1 MGLKERRKKI
11 MALML
16 AACVAG
22 TSVVPVAASDVSV
35 FSDGTDASPEA
46 FDSADVDSANVAA
59 QKTIYINFYDEEA
72 NAQVKEE
79 PMQVPADATSVNAS
93 SLTAPEGYELVLSG
107 DFAIND
113 SYVYASVRKVAT
125 TKTVKINYYSEE
137 EKKQIAEVEFT
148 VDKDATSVNTSK
160 LTAPEGYE
168 LVLSG
173 DLAINDGYV
182 YAAVRKVATTKTV
195 KINYYS
201 EEEKKQIAE
210 VEFTVDKDATSV
222 NTSKLTAPEGY
233 ELVLSGDLAINDGY
247 VYAAVR
253 KVATTKTVKINYY
266 SEEEKK
272 QIAEVE
278 FTVDKDATSVNTS
291 KLTAPEGYELVL
303 SGDLAINDGYVYAA
317 VRKVATTKT
326 VKINYY
332 SEEEKKQIA
341 EVEFTVDK
349 DATSVN
355 TSKLTAPEGYELV
368 LSGDLAINDGYVYA
382 EVRRVATTKTVKIN
396 FYCPDEKKQIA
407 EPELEVAK
415 DATSVNTS
423 KLTVPEGYELVEVGD
438 LPIRDGYV
446 YAEVRKAATTKTV
459 KINFYCPDEKK
470 QIAEP
475 ELEVAKD
482 ATSVN
487 TSKLTVPEGYELV
500 EVGDLPIRDGYVY
513 AEVRKAATTK
523 TVKINFYCPDE
534 KKQIAEPEL
543 EVAKD
548 ATSVNTSKLTVPEGY
563 ELVEVGDLPI
573 RDGYVYAEVRKAVTT
588 KGITVVYQDR
598 KGNVIK
604 TAPMTV
610 DKDATYINTGKLT
623 APDGYTI
630 GIIGDIKISQNNKVY
645 ITVDQNKKSVTVIFE
660 ESGNVVSSKKLSV
673 VATAQYVDKSRIT
686 APAGYRIATT
696 DSKFEISKNNT
707 VTVEVKRSGKTI
719 KVVYRLAKTNRIVTT
734 GKIVVDK
741 KATSIKA
748 SEVPVPAGYKMVTT
762 GSCSVR
768 TKKIE
773 IYVKK

>member
-46 FDSADVDSANVAA
+46 FDSADVDSANGAA
-59 QKTIYINFYDEEA
+59 
-72 NAQVKEE
+72 
-79 PMQVPADATSVNAS
+79 
-93 SLTAPEGYELVLSG
+93 
-107 DFAIND
+107 
-113 SYVYASVRKVAT
+113 

-137 EKKQIAEVEFT
+137 EKKQIAEVDFT

-210 VEFTVDKDATSV
+210 VDFTVDKDATSV

-272 QIAEVE
+272 QIAEVD

-341 EVEFTVDK
+341 EVDFTVDK

-382 EVRRVATTKTVKIN
+382 AVRKVATTKTVKIN

-407 EPELEVAK
+407 EPKLKVAK

-475 ELEVAKD
+475 
-482 ATSVN
+482 
-487 TSKLTVPEGYELV
+487 KL
-500 EVGDLPIRDGYVY
+500 
-513 AEVRKAATTK
+513 K
-523 TVKINFYCPDE
+523 
-534 KKQIAEPEL
+534 
-543 EVAKD
+543 VAKD

-630 GIIGDIKISQNNKVY
+630 GIVGDIKISQNNKVY
-645 ITVDQNKKSVTVIFE
+645 ITVDQNKKSVTVIFK

-696 DSKFEISKNNT
+696 DSKLKISENNT
-707 VTVEVKRSGKTI
+707 VTVEVKKLGKTI

>member
-46 FDSADVDSANVAA
+46 FDSADVDSANGAA
-59 QKTIYINFYDEEA
+59 
-72 NAQVKEE
+72 
-79 PMQVPADATSVNAS
+79 
-93 SLTAPEGYELVLSG
+93 
-107 DFAIND
+107 
-113 SYVYASVRKVAT
+113 

-137 EKKQIAEVEFT
+137 EKKQIAEVDFT

-210 VEFTVDKDATSV
+210 VDFTVDKDATSV

-253 KVATTKTVKINYY
+253 KVATTKTVKIN
-266 SEEEKK
+266 
-272 QIAEVE
+272 
-278 FTVDKDATSVNTS
+278 
-291 KLTAPEGYELVL
+291 
-303 SGDLAINDGYVYAA
+303 
-317 VRKVATTKT
+317 
-326 VKINYY
+326 
-332 SEEEKKQIA
+332 
-341 EVEFTVDK
+341 
-349 DATSVN
+349 
-355 TSKLTAPEGYELV
+355 
-368 LSGDLAINDGYVYA
+368 
-382 EVRRVATTKTVKIN
+382 

-407 EPELEVAK
+407 EPKLKVAK

-423 KLTVPEGYELVEVGD
+423 KLTVPKGYELVEVGD

-475 ELEVAKD
+475 KLKVAKD

-487 TSKLTVPEGYELV
+487 TSKLTVP
-500 EVGDLPIRDGYVY
+500 
-513 AEVRKAATTK
+513 K
-523 TVKINFYCPDE
+523 
-534 KKQIAEPEL
+534 
-543 EVAKD
+543 
-548 ATSVNTSKLTVPEGY
+548 GY

-610 DKDATYINTGKLT
+610 DKDATFINTGKLT

-630 GIIGDIKISQNNKVY
+630 GIVGDIKISQNNKVY
-645 ITVDQNKKSVTVIFE
+645 ITVNQNKKSVTVIFK

-673 VATAQYVDKSRIT
+673 VATAQYVKMSRIT
-686 APAGYRIATT
+686 APDGYQIVTT
-696 DSKFEISKNNT
+696 DSKLEISQNNT
-707 VTVEVKRSGKTI
+707 VTVDVKKLGRTI

-762 GSCSVR
+762 GFCSVR

>member
-46 FDSADVDSANVAA
+46 FDSADVDSANGAA
-59 QKTIYINFYDEEA
+59 TKTVKINYYSEEEKKQIA
-72 NAQVKEE
+72 EVDYTVDK
-79 PMQVPADATSVNAS
+79 DATSVNTS
-93 SLTAPEGYELVLSG
+93 KLTAPKGYELVLSG
-107 DFAIND
+107 DLAIND
-113 SYVYASVRKVAT
+113 GYVYAAVRKVAT

-137 EKKQIAEVEFT
+137 EKKQIAEVDYTVDKDATSVNTSKLTAPEGYELVLSGDLAINDGYVYAAVRKVATTKTVKINYYSEEEKKQIAEVDFT

-210 VEFTVDKDATSV
+210 VDFTVDKDATSV

-272 QIAEVE
+272 QIAEVD

-332 SEEEKKQIA
+332 SEEEEKQIA
-341 EVEFTVDK
+341 EVDFTVDK

-382 EVRRVATTKTVKIN
+382 AVRKVATTKTVKIN

-407 EPELEVAK
+407 EPKLKVAK

-475 ELEVAKD
+475 KLKVAKD

-487 TSKLTVPEGYELV
+487 TSKLTVP
-500 EVGDLPIRDGYVY
+500 
-513 AEVRKAATTK
+513 
-523 TVKINFYCPDE
+523 N
-534 KKQIAEPEL
+534 
-543 EVAKD
+543 
-548 ATSVNTSKLTVPEGY
+548 GY

-610 DKDATYINTGKLT
+610 DKDATFINTGKLT

-630 GIIGDIKISQNNKVY
+630 GIVGDIKISQNNKVY
-645 ITVDQNKKSVTVIFE
+645 ITVNQNKKSVTVIFK

-673 VATAQYVDKSRIT
+673 VATAQYVKMSRIT
-686 APAGYRIATT
+686 APDGYQIVTT
-696 DSKFEISKNNT
+696 DSKLKISKNNT
-707 VTVEVKRSGKTI
+707 VTVEVKKLGKTI
-719 KVVYRLAKTNRIVTT
+719 KVIYRLAKTNKIVAT
-734 GKIVVDK
+734 GEIVVDK

-762 GSCSVR
+762 GSCSVK

>member
-46 FDSADVDSANVAA
+46 FDSADVDSANGAA
-59 QKTIYINFYDEEA
+59 TKTVKINYYSEEEKKQIA
-72 NAQVKEE
+72 EVEFTVDK
-79 PMQVPADATSVNAS
+79 DATSVNTS
-93 SLTAPEGYELVLSG
+93 KLTAPEGYELVLSG
-107 DFAIND
+107 DLAIND
-113 SYVYASVRKVAT
+113 GYVYAAVRKVAT

-382 EVRRVATTKTVKIN
+382 AVRKVATTKTVKIN

-407 EPELEVAK
+407 EP
-415 DATSVNTS
+415 
-423 KLTVPEGYELVEVGD
+423 KL
-438 LPIRDGYV
+438 
-446 YAEVRKAATTKTV
+446 K
-459 KINFYCPDEKK
+459 
-470 QIAEP
+470 
-475 ELEVAKD
+475 
-482 ATSVN
+482 
-487 TSKLTVPEGYELV
+487 
-500 EVGDLPIRDGYVY
+500 
-513 AEVRKAATTK
+513 
-523 TVKINFYCPDE
+523 
-534 KKQIAEPEL
+534 
-543 EVAKD
+543 VAKD

-630 GIIGDIKISQNNKVY
+630 GIVGDIKISQNNKVY
-645 ITVDQNKKSVTVIFE
+645 ITVDQNKKSVTVIFK

-696 DSKFEISKNNT
+696 DSKLKISENNT

-762 GSCSVR
+762 GFCSVR

>member
-11 MALML
+11 MTLML

-35 FSDGTDASPEA
+35 FSDGTDAAPEA
-46 FDSADVDSANVAA
+46 FDSADVDSATVTAT
-59 QKTIYINFYDEEA
+59 KTIKINFYSAEEKR
-72 NAQVKEE
+72 QVAE
-79 PMQVPADATSVNAS
+79 PEMEVPADATSVNAS
-93 SLTAPEGYELVLSG
+93 QLTAPEGYEILTNGDIDICDGYVWVDVRKKAVKTVKINYYSEEEEKQIAEVEMEVPADVASINTSKLTAPEGYEVVLTG
-107 DFAIND
+107 DLAIND
-113 SYVYASVRKVAT
+113 GYVYAAVCKVAT

-137 EKKQIAEVEFT
+137 EEKQIAEVELT

-195 KINYYS
+195 KINFYCPD
-201 EEEKKQIAE
+201 EKKQIAE
-210 VEFTVDKDATSV
+210 PELKVAKDATSV
-222 NTSKLTAPEGY
+222 NTSKLTVPKGY
-233 ELVLSGDLAINDGY
+233 ELVEVGDLPI
-247 VYAAVR
+247 R
-253 KVATTKTVKINYY
+253 
-266 SEEEKK
+266 
-272 QIAEVE
+272 
-278 FTVDKDATSVNTS
+278 
-291 KLTAPEGYELVL
+291 
-303 SGDLAINDGYVYAA
+303 
-317 VRKVATTKT
+317 
-326 VKINYY
+326 
-332 SEEEKKQIA
+332 
-341 EVEFTVDK
+341 
-349 DATSVN
+349 
-355 TSKLTAPEGYELV
+355 
-368 LSGDLAINDGYVYA
+368 DGYVYA
-382 EVRRVATTKTVKIN
+382 EVRKVATTKTVKIN

-407 EPELEVAK
+407 EPELKVAK

-423 KLTVPEGYELVEVGD
+423 KLTVP
-438 LPIRDGYV
+438 
-446 YAEVRKAATTKTV
+446 K
-459 KINFYCPDEKK
+459 
-470 QIAEP
+470 
-475 ELEVAKD
+475 
-482 ATSVN
+482 
-487 TSKLTVPEGYELV
+487 
-500 EVGDLPIRDGYVY
+500 
-513 AEVRKAATTK
+513 
-523 TVKINFYCPDE
+523 
-534 KKQIAEPEL
+534 
-543 EVAKD
+543 
-548 ATSVNTSKLTVPEGY
+548 GY

-610 DKDATYINTGKLT
+610 DKDATFINTGKLT

-630 GIIGDIKISQNNKVY
+630 GIVGDIKISQNNKVY
-645 ITVDQNKKSVTVIFE
+645 ITVNQNKKSVTVIFK

-673 VATAQYVDKSRIT
+673 VATAQYVNKSRIT
-686 APAGYRIATT
+686 APAGYQIATT
-696 DSKFEISKNNT
+696 DSKFEISENNT
-707 VTVEVKRSGKTI
+707 VTVEVKRLGKTI

-734 GKIVVDK
+734 GKIVVAK

>member
-11 MALML
+11 MTLML

-35 FSDGTDASPEA
+35 FSDGTDAAPEA
-46 FDSADVDSANVAA
+46 FDSADVDSATVTAT
-59 QKTIYINFYDEEA
+59 KTIKINFYSAEEKR
-72 NAQVKEE
+72 QVAE
-79 PMQVPADATSVNAS
+79 PEMEVPADATSVNAS
-93 SLTAPEGYELVLSG
+93 QLTAPEGYEILTNGDIDICDGYVWVDVRKKAVKTVKINYYSEEEEKQIAEVEMEVPADVASINTSKLTAPEGYEVVLTG
-107 DFAIND
+107 DLAIND
-113 SYVYASVRKVAT
+113 GYVYAAVCKVAT

-137 EKKQIAEVEFT
+137 EEKQIAEVELT

-195 KINYYS
+195 KIN
-201 EEEKKQIAE
+201 
-210 VEFTVDKDATSV
+210 
-222 NTSKLTAPEGY
+222 
-233 ELVLSGDLAINDGY
+233 
-247 VYAAVR
+247 
-253 KVATTKTVKINYY
+253 
-266 SEEEKK
+266 
-272 QIAEVE
+272 
-278 FTVDKDATSVNTS
+278 
-291 KLTAPEGYELVL
+291 
-303 SGDLAINDGYVYAA
+303 
-317 VRKVATTKT
+317 
-326 VKINYY
+326 
-332 SEEEKKQIA
+332 
-341 EVEFTVDK
+341 
-349 DATSVN
+349 
-355 TSKLTAPEGYELV
+355 
-368 LSGDLAINDGYVYA
+368 
-382 EVRRVATTKTVKIN
+382 

-407 EPELEVAK
+407 EPELKVAK

-423 KLTVPEGYELVEVGD
+423 KLTVP
-438 LPIRDGYV
+438 
-446 YAEVRKAATTKTV
+446 K
-459 KINFYCPDEKK
+459 
-470 QIAEP
+470 
-475 ELEVAKD
+475 
-482 ATSVN
+482 
-487 TSKLTVPEGYELV
+487 
-500 EVGDLPIRDGYVY
+500 
-513 AEVRKAATTK
+513 
-523 TVKINFYCPDE
+523 
-534 KKQIAEPEL
+534 
-543 EVAKD
+543 
-548 ATSVNTSKLTVPEGY
+548 GY

-610 DKDATYINTGKLT
+610 DKDATFINTGKLT

-630 GIIGDIKISQNNKVY
+630 GIVGDIKISQNNKVY
-645 ITVDQNKKSVTVIFE
+645 ITVNQNKKSVTVIFK

-673 VATAQYVDKSRIT
+673 VATAQYVNKSRIT
-686 APAGYRIATT
+686 APAGYQIATT
-696 DSKFEISKNNT
+696 DSKFEISENNT
-707 VTVEVKRSGKTI
+707 VTVEVKRLGKTI

-734 GKIVVDK
+734 GKIVVAK

>member
-35 FSDGTDASPEA
+35 FSDGTDAAPET
-46 FDSADVDSANVAA
+46 FDSADVDSATVAA
-59 QKTIYINFYDEEA
+59 EKTIKINFYSEEEGK
-72 NAQVKEE
+72 QIEE
-79 PMQVPADATSVNAS
+79 PEMKVPADATSVN
-93 SLTAPEGYELVLSG
+93 V
-107 DFAIND
+107 
-113 SYVYASVRKVAT
+113 
-125 TKTVKINYYSEE
+125 
-137 EKKQIAEVEFT
+137 
-148 VDKDATSVNTSK
+148 SK
-160 LTAPEGYE
+160 LTAPKGYE
-168 LVLSG
+168 ILSIG
-173 DLAINDGYV
+173 DLEINGGYV
-182 YAAVRKVATTKTV
+182 YVKVHKA
-195 KINYYS
+195 
-201 EEEKKQIAE
+201 
-210 VEFTVDKDATSV
+210 
-222 NTSKLTAPEGY
+222 
-233 ELVLSGDLAINDGY
+233 
-247 VYAAVR
+247 
-253 KVATTKTVKINYY
+253 
-266 SEEEKK
+266 
-272 QIAEVE
+272 
-278 FTVDKDATSVNTS
+278 
-291 KLTAPEGYELVL
+291 
-303 SGDLAINDGYVYAA
+303 
-317 VRKVATTKT
+317 
-326 VKINYY
+326 
-332 SEEEKKQIA
+332 
-341 EVEFTVDK
+341 
-349 DATSVN
+349 
-355 TSKLTAPEGYELV
+355 
-368 LSGDLAINDGYVYA
+368 
-382 EVRRVATTKTVKIN
+382 ATTKTVKIN

-407 EPELEVAK
+407 EPKLEVAK

-423 KLTVPEGYELVEVGD
+423 KLTVPEGYELVESGD
-438 LPIRDGYV
+438 LQINDGFV
-446 YAEVRKAATTKTV
+446 YAEVRRATKTV

-475 ELEVAKD
+475 KLKVDKD

-487 TSKLTVPEGYELV
+487 TSKLTVP
-500 EVGDLPIRDGYVY
+500 
-513 AEVRKAATTK
+513 K
-523 TVKINFYCPDE
+523 
-534 KKQIAEPEL
+534 
-543 EVAKD
+543 
-548 ATSVNTSKLTVPEGY
+548 GY

-630 GIIGDIKISQNNKVY
+630 GIVGDIKISQNNKVY
-645 ITVDQNKKSVTVIFE
+645 ITVDQNKKSVTVIFK

-696 DSKFEISKNNT
+696 DSKLKISENNT
-707 VTVEVKRSGKTI
+707 VTVEVKKLGKTI

>member
-46 FDSADVDSANVAA
+46 FDSADVDSANGAA
-59 QKTIYINFYDEEA
+59 TKTVKINYYSEEEKKQIAEVDYIVD
-72 NAQVKEE
+72 K
-79 PMQVPADATSVNAS
+79 DATSVNTS
-93 SLTAPEGYELVLSG
+93 KLTAPKGYELVLSG
-107 DFAIND
+107 DLAIND
-113 SYVYASVRKVAT
+113 GYVYAAVRKVAT

-137 EKKQIAEVEFT
+137 EKKQIAEVEFTVDKDATSVNTSKLTAPEGYELVLSGDLAINDGYVYAAVRKVATTKTVKINYYSEEEKKQIAEVDFT

-326 VKINYY
+326 VKIN
-332 SEEEKKQIA
+332 
-341 EVEFTVDK
+341 
-349 DATSVN
+349 
-355 TSKLTAPEGYELV
+355 
-368 LSGDLAINDGYVYA
+368 
-382 EVRRVATTKTVKIN
+382 

-407 EPELEVAK
+407 EPKLKVAK

-475 ELEVAKD
+475 
-482 ATSVN
+482 
-487 TSKLTVPEGYELV
+487 KL
-500 EVGDLPIRDGYVY
+500 
-513 AEVRKAATTK
+513 K
-523 TVKINFYCPDE
+523 
-534 KKQIAEPEL
+534 
-543 EVAKD
+543 VAKD

-630 GIIGDIKISQNNKVY
+630 GIVGDIKISQNNKVY
-645 ITVDQNKKSVTVIFE
+645 ITVDQNKKSVTVIFK

-696 DSKFEISKNNT
+696 DSKLKISENNT
-707 VTVEVKRSGKTI
+707 VTVEVKKLGKTI

>member
-107 DFAIND
+107 D
-113 SYVYASVRKVAT
+113 
-125 TKTVKINYYSEE
+125 
-137 EKKQIAEVEFT
+137 
-148 VDKDATSVNTSK
+148 
-160 LTAPEGYE
+160 
-168 LVLSG
+168 
-173 DLAINDGYV
+173 LAINDGYV

-233 ELVLSGDLAINDGY
+233 ELVLAGDLAINDGY
-247 VYAAVR
+247 VYAA
-253 KVATTKTVKINYY
+253 
-266 SEEEKK
+266 
-272 QIAEVE
+272 
-278 FTVDKDATSVNTS
+278 
-291 KLTAPEGYELVL
+291 
-303 SGDLAINDGYVYAA
+303 
-317 VRKVATTKT
+317 
-326 VKINYY
+326 
-332 SEEEKKQIA
+332 
-341 EVEFTVDK
+341 
-349 DATSVN
+349 
-355 TSKLTAPEGYELV
+355 
-368 LSGDLAINDGYVYA
+368 
-382 EVRRVATTKTVKIN
+382 
-396 FYCPDEKKQIA
+396 
-407 EPELEVAK
+407 
-415 DATSVNTS
+415 
-423 KLTVPEGYELVEVGD
+423 
-438 LPIRDGYV
+438 
-446 YAEVRKAATTKTV
+446 
-459 KINFYCPDEKK
+459 
-470 QIAEP
+470 
-475 ELEVAKD
+475 
-482 ATSVN
+482 
-487 TSKLTVPEGYELV
+487 
-500 EVGDLPIRDGYVY
+500 
-513 AEVRKAATTK
+513 
-523 TVKINFYCPDE
+523 
-534 KKQIAEPEL
+534 
-543 EVAKD
+543 
-548 ATSVNTSKLTVPEGY
+548 
-563 ELVEVGDLPI
+563 
-573 RDGYVYAEVRKAVTT
+573 VRKAVTT

-610 DKDATYINTGKLT
+610 DKDATFINTGKLT

-630 GIIGDIKISQNNKVY
+630 GIVGDIKISQNNKVY
-645 ITVDQNKKSVTVIFE
+645 ITVDQNKKSVTVIFK
-660 ESGNVVSSKKLSV
+660 ESGKVVSSKKLSV
-673 VATAQYVDKSRIT
+673 VATAKYVHKSRIT
-686 APAGYRIATT
+686 APAGYQIATT
-696 DSKFEISKNNT
+696 GSRFRILKNNI
-707 VTVEVKRSGKTI
+707 VTVEVKRLGRTI
-719 KVVYRLAKTNRIVTT
+719 KVVYRLAKTNKIVAT
-734 GKIVVDK
+734 GEIVVDK

>member
-72 NAQVKEE
+72 NTQVKEE

-107 DFAIND
+107 DLAIND

-195 KINYYS
+195 KINFYCPD
-201 EEEKKQIAE
+201 EKKQIAE
-210 VEFTVDKDATSV
+210 PKLKVDKDATSV
-222 NTSKLTAPEGY
+222 NTSKLT
-233 ELVLSGDLAINDGY
+233 
-247 VYAAVR
+247 
-253 KVATTKTVKINYY
+253 
-266 SEEEKK
+266 
-272 QIAEVE
+272 
-278 FTVDKDATSVNTS
+278 
-291 KLTAPEGYELVL
+291 
-303 SGDLAINDGYVYAA
+303 
-317 VRKVATTKT
+317 
-326 VKINYY
+326 
-332 SEEEKKQIA
+332 
-341 EVEFTVDK
+341 
-349 DATSVN
+349 
-355 TSKLTAPEGYELV
+355 
-368 LSGDLAINDGYVYA
+368 
-382 EVRRVATTKTVKIN
+382 
-396 FYCPDEKKQIA
+396 
-407 EPELEVAK
+407 
-415 DATSVNTS
+415 
-423 KLTVPEGYELVEVGD
+423 VP
-438 LPIRDGYV
+438 
-446 YAEVRKAATTKTV
+446 K
-459 KINFYCPDEKK
+459 
-470 QIAEP
+470 
-475 ELEVAKD
+475 
-482 ATSVN
+482 
-487 TSKLTVPEGYELV
+487 
-500 EVGDLPIRDGYVY
+500 
-513 AEVRKAATTK
+513 
-523 TVKINFYCPDE
+523 
-534 KKQIAEPEL
+534 
-543 EVAKD
+543 
-548 ATSVNTSKLTVPEGY
+548 GY

-610 DKDATYINTGKLT
+610 DKDATFINTGKLT

-630 GIIGDIKISQNNKVY
+630 GIVGDIKISQNNKVY
-645 ITVDQNKKSVTVIFE
+645 ITVNQNKKSVTVIFK

-686 APAGYRIATT
+686 APAGYQIATT
-696 DSKFEISKNNT
+696 DSKFEISENNT
-707 VTVEVKRSGKTI
+707 VTVEVKRLGRTI

>member
-72 NAQVKEE
+72 NTQVKEE

-93 SLTAPEGYELVLSG
+93 S
-107 DFAIND
+107 
-113 SYVYASVRKVAT
+113 
-125 TKTVKINYYSEE
+125 
-137 EKKQIAEVEFT
+137 
-148 VDKDATSVNTSK
+148 

-210 VEFTVDKDATSV
+210 VD
-222 NTSKLTAPEGY
+222 
-233 ELVLSGDLAINDGY
+233 
-247 VYAAVR
+247 
-253 KVATTKTVKINYY
+253 
-266 SEEEKK
+266 
-272 QIAEVE
+272 
-278 FTVDKDATSVNTS
+278 
-291 KLTAPEGYELVL
+291 
-303 SGDLAINDGYVYAA
+303 
-317 VRKVATTKT
+317 
-326 VKINYY
+326 
-332 SEEEKKQIA
+332 
-341 EVEFTVDK
+341 FTVDK

-407 EPELEVAK
+407 EPKLKVAK

-423 KLTVPEGYELVEVGD
+423 KLTVP
-438 LPIRDGYV
+438 
-446 YAEVRKAATTKTV
+446 K
-459 KINFYCPDEKK
+459 
-470 QIAEP
+470 
-475 ELEVAKD
+475 
-482 ATSVN
+482 
-487 TSKLTVPEGYELV
+487 
-500 EVGDLPIRDGYVY
+500 
-513 AEVRKAATTK
+513 
-523 TVKINFYCPDE
+523 
-534 KKQIAEPEL
+534 
-543 EVAKD
+543 
-548 ATSVNTSKLTVPEGY
+548 GY

-630 GIIGDIKISQNNKVY
+630 GIVGDIKISQNNKVY
-645 ITVDQNKKSVTVIFE
+645 ITVDQNKKSVTVIFK
-660 ESGNVVSSKKLSV
+660 ESGKVVSSKKLSV
-673 VATAQYVDKSRIT
+673 VATAKYVNMSRIT
-686 APAGYRIATT
+686 APDRYQIVTT
-696 DSKFEISKNNT
+696 GSKLKISKNNT
-707 VTVEVKRSGKTI
+707 VTVEVKKLGKTI
-719 KVVYRLAKTNRIVTT
+719 KVIYRLAKTNKIVAT
-734 GKIVVDK
+734 GEIVVDK

-762 GSCSVR
+762 GSCSVK

>member
-72 NAQVKEE
+72 NTQVKEE

-247 VYAAVR
+247 VYA
-253 KVATTKTVKINYY
+253 
-266 SEEEKK
+266 
-272 QIAEVE
+272 
-278 FTVDKDATSVNTS
+278 
-291 KLTAPEGYELVL
+291 
-303 SGDLAINDGYVYAA
+303 
-317 VRKVATTKT
+317 
-326 VKINYY
+326 
-332 SEEEKKQIA
+332 
-341 EVEFTVDK
+341 
-349 DATSVN
+349 
-355 TSKLTAPEGYELV
+355 
-368 LSGDLAINDGYVYA
+368 

-407 EPELEVAK
+407 EPKLKVAK

-423 KLTVPEGYELVEVGD
+423 KLTVPKGYELVEVGD

-475 ELEVAKD
+475 KLKVAKD

-487 TSKLTVPEGYELV
+487 TSKLTVP
-500 EVGDLPIRDGYVY
+500 
-513 AEVRKAATTK
+513 K
-523 TVKINFYCPDE
+523 
-534 KKQIAEPEL
+534 
-543 EVAKD
+543 
-548 ATSVNTSKLTVPEGY
+548 GY

>member
-113 SYVYASVRKVAT
+113 
-125 TKTVKINYYSEE
+125 
-137 EKKQIAEVEFT
+137 
-148 VDKDATSVNTSK
+148 
-160 LTAPEGYE
+160 
-168 LVLSG
+168 
-173 DLAINDGYV
+173 GYV
-182 YAAVRKVATTKTV
+182 YAAVRK
-195 KINYYS
+195 
-201 EEEKKQIAE
+201 
-210 VEFTVDKDATSV
+210 
-222 NTSKLTAPEGY
+222 
-233 ELVLSGDLAINDGY
+233 
-247 VYAAVR
+247 
-253 KVATTKTVKINYY
+253 
-266 SEEEKK
+266 
-272 QIAEVE
+272 
-278 FTVDKDATSVNTS
+278 
-291 KLTAPEGYELVL
+291 
-303 SGDLAINDGYVYAA
+303 
-317 VRKVATTKT
+317 
-326 VKINYY
+326 
-332 SEEEKKQIA
+332 
-341 EVEFTVDK
+341 
-349 DATSVN
+349 
-355 TSKLTAPEGYELV
+355 
-368 LSGDLAINDGYVYA
+368 
-382 EVRRVATTKTVKIN
+382 VATTKTVKIN

-407 EPELEVAK
+407 EPELKVDK

-423 KLTVPEGYELVEVGD
+423 KLT
-438 LPIRDGYV
+438 
-446 YAEVRKAATTKTV
+446 A
-459 KINFYCPDEKK
+459 
-470 QIAEP
+470 
-475 ELEVAKD
+475 
-482 ATSVN
+482 
-487 TSKLTVPEGYELV
+487 
-500 EVGDLPIRDGYVY
+500 
-513 AEVRKAATTK
+513 
-523 TVKINFYCPDE
+523 
-534 KKQIAEPEL
+534 
-543 EVAKD
+543 
-548 ATSVNTSKLTVPEGY
+548 PEGY

-610 DKDATYINTGKLT
+610 DKDATFINTGKLT

-630 GIIGDIKISQNNKVY
+630 GIVGDIKISQNNKVY
-645 ITVDQNKKSVTVIFE
+645 ITVDQNKKSVTVIFK
-660 ESGNVVSSKKLSV
+660 ESGNVVSSKELSV
-673 VATAQYVDKSRIT
+673 VATAKYVHKSRIT
-686 APAGYRIATT
+686 APAGYQIATT
-696 DSKFEISKNNT
+696 GSRFRILKNNI
-707 VTVEVKRSGKTI
+707 VTVEVKRLGRTI

>member
-1 MGLKERRKKI
+1 M
-11 MALML
+11 
-16 AACVAG
+16 
-22 TSVVPVAASDVSV
+22 
-35 FSDGTDASPEA
+35 
-46 FDSADVDSANVAA
+46 
-59 QKTIYINFYDEEA
+59 
-72 NAQVKEE
+72 
-79 PMQVPADATSVNAS
+79 
-93 SLTAPEGYELVLSG
+93 
-107 DFAIND
+107 
-113 SYVYASVRKVAT
+113 
-125 TKTVKINYYSEE
+125 
-137 EKKQIAEVEFT
+137 
-148 VDKDATSVNTSK
+148 
-160 LTAPEGYE
+160 
-168 LVLSG
+168 VLSG

-253 KVATTKTVKINYY
+253 KVATTKTVKIN
-266 SEEEKK
+266 
-272 QIAEVE
+272 
-278 FTVDKDATSVNTS
+278 
-291 KLTAPEGYELVL
+291 
-303 SGDLAINDGYVYAA
+303 
-317 VRKVATTKT
+317 
-326 VKINYY
+326 
-332 SEEEKKQIA
+332 
-341 EVEFTVDK
+341 
-349 DATSVN
+349 
-355 TSKLTAPEGYELV
+355 
-368 LSGDLAINDGYVYA
+368 
-382 EVRRVATTKTVKIN
+382 

-407 EPELEVAK
+407 EPKLKVAK

-423 KLTVPEGYELVEVGD
+423 KLTVPKGYELVEVGD

-475 ELEVAKD
+475 ELKVAKD

-487 TSKLTVPEGYELV
+487 TSKLTVPKGYELV

-534 KKQIAEPEL
+534 KKQIAEPKL
-543 EVAKD
+543 KVAKD

>member
-35 FSDGTDASPEA
+35 FSDGTDAAPEA
-46 FDSADVDSANVAA
+46 FDSVDVGSA
-59 QKTIYINFYDEEA
+59 TEA
-72 NAQVKEE
+72 
-79 PMQVPADATSVNAS
+79 P
-93 SLTAPEGYELVLSG
+93 
-107 DFAIND
+107 
-113 SYVYASVRKVAT
+113 
-125 TKTVKINYYSEE
+125 TKTVKINFYCPD
-137 EKKQIAEVEFT
+137 EKKQIAEPALEVA
-148 VDKDATSVNTSK
+148 KDATSVNTSK
-160 LTAPEGYE
+160 LTVPEGYE
-168 LVLSG
+168 LVESG
-173 DLAINDGYV
+173 DL
-182 YAAVRKVATTKTV
+182 
-195 KINYYS
+195 
-201 EEEKKQIAE
+201 
-210 VEFTVDKDATSV
+210 
-222 NTSKLTAPEGY
+222 P
-233 ELVLSGDLAINDGY
+233 
-247 VYAAVR
+247 
-253 KVATTKTVKINYY
+253 
-266 SEEEKK
+266 
-272 QIAEVE
+272 
-278 FTVDKDATSVNTS
+278 
-291 KLTAPEGYELVL
+291 
-303 SGDLAINDGYVYAA
+303 
-317 VRKVATTKT
+317 
-326 VKINYY
+326 
-332 SEEEKKQIA
+332 
-341 EVEFTVDK
+341 
-349 DATSVN
+349 
-355 TSKLTAPEGYELV
+355 
-368 LSGDLAINDGYVYA
+368 INDGYVYA
-382 EVRRVATTKTVKIN
+382 EVRKVATTKTVKIN

-407 EPELEVAK
+407 EPKLKVAK

-423 KLTVPEGYELVEVGD
+423 KLTVPKGYELVEVGD

-475 ELEVAKD
+475 KLKVDKD

-487 TSKLTVPEGYELV
+487 TSKLTVP
-500 EVGDLPIRDGYVY
+500 
-513 AEVRKAATTK
+513 K
-523 TVKINFYCPDE
+523 
-534 KKQIAEPEL
+534 
-543 EVAKD
+543 
-548 ATSVNTSKLTVPEGY
+548 GY

-623 APDGYTI
+623 AP
-630 GIIGDIKISQNNKVY
+630 
-645 ITVDQNKKSVTVIFE
+645 
-660 ESGNVVSSKKLSV
+660 
-673 VATAQYVDKSRIT
+673 
-686 APAGYRIATT
+686 AGYRIATT
-696 DSKFEISKNNT
+696 DSKLKISENNT
-707 VTVEVKRSGKTI
+707 VTVEVKKLGKTI

>member
-11 MALML
+11 MTLML

-113 SYVYASVRKVAT
+113 SYVYA
-125 TKTVKINYYSEE
+125 
-137 EKKQIAEVEFT
+137 
-148 VDKDATSVNTSK
+148 
-160 LTAPEGYE
+160 
-168 LVLSG
+168 
-173 DLAINDGYV
+173 
-182 YAAVRKVATTKTV
+182 AVRKVATTKTV

-201 EEEKKQIAE
+201 EEEEKQIAE
-210 VEFTVDKDATSV
+210 VELTVDKDATSV
-222 NTSKLTAPEGY
+222 NTSKLTA
-233 ELVLSGDLAINDGY
+233 
-247 VYAAVR
+247 
-253 KVATTKTVKINYY
+253 
-266 SEEEKK
+266 
-272 QIAEVE
+272 
-278 FTVDKDATSVNTS
+278 
-291 KLTAPEGYELVL
+291 
-303 SGDLAINDGYVYAA
+303 
-317 VRKVATTKT
+317 
-326 VKINYY
+326 
-332 SEEEKKQIA
+332 
-341 EVEFTVDK
+341 
-349 DATSVN
+349 
-355 TSKLTAPEGYELV
+355 
-368 LSGDLAINDGYVYA
+368 
-382 EVRRVATTKTVKIN
+382 
-396 FYCPDEKKQIA
+396 
-407 EPELEVAK
+407 
-415 DATSVNTS
+415 
-423 KLTVPEGYELVEVGD
+423 
-438 LPIRDGYV
+438 
-446 YAEVRKAATTKTV
+446 
-459 KINFYCPDEKK
+459 
-470 QIAEP
+470 
-475 ELEVAKD
+475 
-482 ATSVN
+482 
-487 TSKLTVPEGYELV
+487 
-500 EVGDLPIRDGYVY
+500 
-513 AEVRKAATTK
+513 
-523 TVKINFYCPDE
+523 
-534 KKQIAEPEL
+534 
-543 EVAKD
+543 
-548 ATSVNTSKLTVPEGY
+548 PEGY

-630 GIIGDIKISQNNKVY
+630 GIVGDIKISQNNKVY
-645 ITVDQNKKSVTVIFE
+645 ITVDQNKKSVTVIFK
-660 ESGNVVSSKKLSV
+660 ESGKVVSSKKLSV
-673 VATAQYVDKSRIT
+673 VATAKYVHKSRIT
-686 APAGYRIATT
+686 APAGYQIATT
-696 DSKFEISKNNT
+696 GSRFRILKNNI
-707 VTVEVKRSGKTI
+707 VTVEVKRLGRTI

>member
-107 DFAIND
+107 DLAIND

-137 EKKQIAEVEFT
+137 EKKQIAEVDFT
-148 VDKDATSVNTSK
+148 VDKAATSVNTSK

-210 VEFTVDKDATSV
+210 VDFTVDKDATSV
-222 NTSKLTAPEGY
+222 NTSKLTA
-233 ELVLSGDLAINDGY
+233 
-247 VYAAVR
+247 
-253 KVATTKTVKINYY
+253 
-266 SEEEKK
+266 
-272 QIAEVE
+272 
-278 FTVDKDATSVNTS
+278 
-291 KLTAPEGYELVL
+291 
-303 SGDLAINDGYVYAA
+303 
-317 VRKVATTKT
+317 
-326 VKINYY
+326 
-332 SEEEKKQIA
+332 
-341 EVEFTVDK
+341 
-349 DATSVN
+349 
-355 TSKLTAPEGYELV
+355 
-368 LSGDLAINDGYVYA
+368 
-382 EVRRVATTKTVKIN
+382 
-396 FYCPDEKKQIA
+396 
-407 EPELEVAK
+407 
-415 DATSVNTS
+415 
-423 KLTVPEGYELVEVGD
+423 
-438 LPIRDGYV
+438 
-446 YAEVRKAATTKTV
+446 
-459 KINFYCPDEKK
+459 
-470 QIAEP
+470 
-475 ELEVAKD
+475 
-482 ATSVN
+482 
-487 TSKLTVPEGYELV
+487 
-500 EVGDLPIRDGYVY
+500 
-513 AEVRKAATTK
+513 
-523 TVKINFYCPDE
+523 
-534 KKQIAEPEL
+534 
-543 EVAKD
+543 
-548 ATSVNTSKLTVPEGY
+548 PEGY

-610 DKDATYINTGKLT
+610 DKDATFINTGKLT

-630 GIIGDIKISQNNKVY
+630 GIVGDIKISQNNKVY
-645 ITVDQNKKSVTVIFE
+645 ITVDQNKKSVTVIFK
-660 ESGNVVSSKKLSV
+660 ESGNVVSSKELSV
-673 VATAQYVDKSRIT
+673 VATAKYVHKSRIT
-686 APAGYRIATT
+686 APAGYQIATT
-696 DSKFEISKNNT
+696 GSRFRILKNNI
-707 VTVEVKRSGKTI
+707 VTVEVKRLGRTI

-768 TKKIE
+768 TKTIE

>member
-59 QKTIYINFYDEEA
+59 TKTIYINFYDEEA

-79 PMQVPADATSVNAS
+79 PMKVSADATSVNAS

-113 SYVYASVRKVAT
+113 S
-125 TKTVKINYYSEE
+125 
-137 EKKQIAEVEFT
+137 
-148 VDKDATSVNTSK
+148 
-160 LTAPEGYE
+160 
-168 LVLSG
+168 
-173 DLAINDGYV
+173 YV

-210 VEFTVDKDATSV
+210 VEFTVDKDA
-222 NTSKLTAPEGY
+222 
-233 ELVLSGDLAINDGY
+233 I
-247 VYAAVR
+247 
-253 KVATTKTVKINYY
+253 
-266 SEEEKK
+266 
-272 QIAEVE
+272 
-278 FTVDKDATSVNTS
+278 
-291 KLTAPEGYELVL
+291 
-303 SGDLAINDGYVYAA
+303 
-317 VRKVATTKT
+317 
-326 VKINYY
+326 
-332 SEEEKKQIA
+332 
-341 EVEFTVDK
+341 
-349 DATSVN
+349 SVN

-407 EPELEVAK
+407 EPELKVAK

-423 KLTVPEGYELVEVGD
+423 KLTVP
-438 LPIRDGYV
+438 
-446 YAEVRKAATTKTV
+446 K
-459 KINFYCPDEKK
+459 
-470 QIAEP
+470 
-475 ELEVAKD
+475 
-482 ATSVN
+482 
-487 TSKLTVPEGYELV
+487 
-500 EVGDLPIRDGYVY
+500 
-513 AEVRKAATTK
+513 
-523 TVKINFYCPDE
+523 
-534 KKQIAEPEL
+534 
-543 EVAKD
+543 
-548 ATSVNTSKLTVPEGY
+548 GY

-630 GIIGDIKISQNNKVY
+630 GIVGDIKISQNNKVY
-645 ITVDQNKKSVTVIFE
+645 ITVDQNKKSVTVIFK
-660 ESGNVVSSKKLSV
+660 ESGNVVSSKELSV
-673 VATAQYVDKSRIT
+673 VATAKYVHKSRIT
-686 APAGYRIATT
+686 APAGYQIATT
-696 DSKFEISKNNT
+696 GSKFEISKDNT
-707 VTVEVKRSGKTI
+707 VTVEVKRLGKTI

>member
-35 FSDGTDASPEA
+35 FSDGTDTSPEA

-72 NAQVKEE
+72 NTQVKEE

-107 DFAIND
+107 DLAIND
-113 SYVYASVRKVAT
+113 GYVYAAVRKVAT

-137 EKKQIAEVEFT
+137 EEKQIAEVELT

-201 EEEKKQIAE
+201 EEEEKQIAE
-210 VEFTVDKDATSV
+210 VELTVDKDATSV

-233 ELVLSGDLAINDGY
+233 ELVLAGDLAINDGY
-247 VYAAVR
+247 VYAA
-253 KVATTKTVKINYY
+253 
-266 SEEEKK
+266 
-272 QIAEVE
+272 
-278 FTVDKDATSVNTS
+278 
-291 KLTAPEGYELVL
+291 
-303 SGDLAINDGYVYAA
+303 
-317 VRKVATTKT
+317 
-326 VKINYY
+326 
-332 SEEEKKQIA
+332 
-341 EVEFTVDK
+341 
-349 DATSVN
+349 
-355 TSKLTAPEGYELV
+355 
-368 LSGDLAINDGYVYA
+368 
-382 EVRRVATTKTVKIN
+382 
-396 FYCPDEKKQIA
+396 
-407 EPELEVAK
+407 
-415 DATSVNTS
+415 
-423 KLTVPEGYELVEVGD
+423 
-438 LPIRDGYV
+438 
-446 YAEVRKAATTKTV
+446 
-459 KINFYCPDEKK
+459 
-470 QIAEP
+470 
-475 ELEVAKD
+475 
-482 ATSVN
+482 
-487 TSKLTVPEGYELV
+487 
-500 EVGDLPIRDGYVY
+500 
-513 AEVRKAATTK
+513 
-523 TVKINFYCPDE
+523 
-534 KKQIAEPEL
+534 
-543 EVAKD
+543 
-548 ATSVNTSKLTVPEGY
+548 
-563 ELVEVGDLPI
+563 
-573 RDGYVYAEVRKAVTT
+573 VRKAVTT

-630 GIIGDIKISQNNKVY
+630 GIVGDIKISQNNKVY
-645 ITVDQNKKSVTVIFE
+645 ITVDQNKKSVTVIFK
-660 ESGNVVSSKKLSV
+660 ESGKVVSSKKLSV
-673 VATAQYVDKSRIT
+673 VATAKYVNMSRIT
-686 APAGYRIATT
+686 APDRYQIVTT
-696 DSKFEISKNNT
+696 GSKLKISKNNT
-707 VTVEVKRSGKTI
+707 VTVEVKKLGKTI
-719 KVVYRLAKTNRIVTT
+719 KVIYRLAKTNKIVAT
-734 GKIVVDK
+734 GEIVVDK

-762 GSCSVR
+762 GSCSVK

>member
-11 MALML
+11 MTLML

-59 QKTIYINFYDEEA
+59 QKTININFYDEEA

-113 SYVYASVRKVAT
+113 SYVYA
-125 TKTVKINYYSEE
+125 
-137 EKKQIAEVEFT
+137 
-148 VDKDATSVNTSK
+148 
-160 LTAPEGYE
+160 
-168 LVLSG
+168 
-173 DLAINDGYV
+173 
-182 YAAVRKVATTKTV
+182 AVRK
-195 KINYYS
+195 
-201 EEEKKQIAE
+201 
-210 VEFTVDKDATSV
+210 
-222 NTSKLTAPEGY
+222 
-233 ELVLSGDLAINDGY
+233 
-247 VYAAVR
+247 
-253 KVATTKTVKINYY
+253 
-266 SEEEKK
+266 
-272 QIAEVE
+272 
-278 FTVDKDATSVNTS
+278 
-291 KLTAPEGYELVL
+291 
-303 SGDLAINDGYVYAA
+303 
-317 VRKVATTKT
+317 
-326 VKINYY
+326 
-332 SEEEKKQIA
+332 
-341 EVEFTVDK
+341 
-349 DATSVN
+349 
-355 TSKLTAPEGYELV
+355 
-368 LSGDLAINDGYVYA
+368 
-382 EVRRVATTKTVKIN
+382 VATTKTVKIN

-407 EPELEVAK
+407 EP
-415 DATSVNTS
+415 
-423 KLTVPEGYELVEVGD
+423 KL
-438 LPIRDGYV
+438 
-446 YAEVRKAATTKTV
+446 K
-459 KINFYCPDEKK
+459 
-470 QIAEP
+470 
-475 ELEVAKD
+475 
-482 ATSVN
+482 
-487 TSKLTVPEGYELV
+487 
-500 EVGDLPIRDGYVY
+500 
-513 AEVRKAATTK
+513 
-523 TVKINFYCPDE
+523 
-534 KKQIAEPEL
+534 
-543 EVAKD
+543 VAKD

-630 GIIGDIKISQNNKVY
+630 GIVGDIKISQNNKVY
-645 ITVDQNKKSVTVIFE
+645 ITVDQNKKSVTVIFK
-660 ESGNVVSSKKLSV
+660 ESGKVVSSKKLSV
-673 VATAQYVDKSRIT
+673 VATAKYVNMSRIT
-686 APAGYRIATT
+686 APDRYQIVTT
-696 DSKFEISKNNT
+696 GSKLKISKNNT
-707 VTVEVKRSGKTI
+707 VTVEVKKLGKTI

-762 GSCSVR
+762 GSCSVK

>member
-168 LVLSG
+168 LVLAG

-182 YAAVRKVATTKTV
+182 YAA
-195 KINYYS
+195 
-201 EEEKKQIAE
+201 
-210 VEFTVDKDATSV
+210 
-222 NTSKLTAPEGY
+222 
-233 ELVLSGDLAINDGY
+233 
-247 VYAAVR
+247 
-253 KVATTKTVKINYY
+253 
-266 SEEEKK
+266 
-272 QIAEVE
+272 
-278 FTVDKDATSVNTS
+278 
-291 KLTAPEGYELVL
+291 
-303 SGDLAINDGYVYAA
+303 
-317 VRKVATTKT
+317 
-326 VKINYY
+326 
-332 SEEEKKQIA
+332 
-341 EVEFTVDK
+341 
-349 DATSVN
+349 
-355 TSKLTAPEGYELV
+355 
-368 LSGDLAINDGYVYA
+368 
-382 EVRRVATTKTVKIN
+382 
-396 FYCPDEKKQIA
+396 
-407 EPELEVAK
+407 
-415 DATSVNTS
+415 
-423 KLTVPEGYELVEVGD
+423 
-438 LPIRDGYV
+438 
-446 YAEVRKAATTKTV
+446 
-459 KINFYCPDEKK
+459 
-470 QIAEP
+470 
-475 ELEVAKD
+475 
-482 ATSVN
+482 
-487 TSKLTVPEGYELV
+487 
-500 EVGDLPIRDGYVY
+500 
-513 AEVRKAATTK
+513 
-523 TVKINFYCPDE
+523 
-534 KKQIAEPEL
+534 
-543 EVAKD
+543 
-548 ATSVNTSKLTVPEGY
+548 
-563 ELVEVGDLPI
+563 
-573 RDGYVYAEVRKAVTT
+573 VRKAVTT

-630 GIIGDIKISQNNKVY
+630 GIVGDIKISQNNKVY